1 MSCHAKFIRTLL
13 AACCLTLPGTALAQE
28 PATDQPPPSATAGQA
43 APAPLTLRQAIRIAL
58 EKNPG
63 LRQAANQVESSRIS
77 VARRRADFVPDLTA
91 TLSGTERF
99 DKSLDPTDGGRDGRN
114 YETASGSLG
123 STLNLF
129 NGFGD
134 VAGLRGVE
142 WALAGEQD
150 TFTREEQTLVFTTVT
165 TFLQALSD
173 RELIRVRT
181 ENLEGNRRLLEQ
193 VEALY
198 RAGNRPI
205 SDLYQQQA
213 TTSGA
218 ELDLLVA
225 ERNYAVSRLQLLQT
239 IGLSPG
245 AEIELPVPALDLLEA
260 ALVAQV
266 PSTLGPDALA
276 QRADLRAREK
286 LIESAREQITEARA
300 GYWPTLNL
308 SASIGSDYTSLQ
320 RGAGFSEQFLD
331 DNPGAAIGLTL
342 AIPIFDRQLTRHQV
356 AQARLRQ
363 DDARLSLVQQQLQA
377 EAELGQALQDFRT
390 AQKLIGVTEARLTAA
405 RQGLAA
411 MEERYRV
418 GAATLVELTQ
428 ARAQFTAA
436 GGERVQ
442 ARYGLITQGVAMAY
456 YHGDGQRLQTLLAQ
470 WENPQ

>member
-1 MSCHAKFIRTLL
+1 MNCHPRLIHPLL
-13 AACCLTLPGTALAQE
+13 LVFCLALPGAGLAQGSAAGQLSPPTAVEPAAAELLTLH
-28 PATDQPPPSATAGQA
+28 
-43 APAPLTLRQAIRIAL
+43 QAIRIAL

-63 LRQAANQVESSRIS
+63 LQQSANQVESSSIS
-77 VARRRADFVPDLTA
+77 VARRRADFAPDLTA
-91 TLSGTERF
+91 TLSGAERF
-99 DKSLDPTDGGRDGRN
+99 DKALDPTDGSRDGRN
-114 YETASGSLG
+114 FETASGSLG
-123 STLNLF
+123 SSVNLF

-134 VAGLRGVE
+134 VAGLRSAE
-142 WALAGEQD
+142 WALAGQQN
-150 TFTREEQTLVFTTVT
+150 TFTREEQTLVFSTVT
-165 TFLQALSD
+165 AFLQALSD
-173 RELIRVRT
+173 RELILVRT

-198 RAGNRPI
+198 RAGNRPV

-213 TTSGA
+213 ATSGA
-218 ELDLLVA
+218 ELDLLLA

-239 IGLSPG
+239 IGLSPV
-245 AEIELPVPALDLLEA
+245 AAVELPVPELEPLEA

-266 PSTLGPDALA
+266 PNALDADALA

-308 SASIGSDYTSLQ
+308 SASISSDYTSLQ

-331 DNPGAAIGLTL
+331 DNPGGAIGLTL
-342 AIPIFDRQLTRHQV
+342 AVPIFDRQLTRHQV

-377 EAELGQALQDFRT
+377 EAELGQALQDFHT
-390 AQKLIGVTEARLTAA
+390 AQKLIGVTDARLTAA
-405 RQGLAA
+405 RQALAA

-428 ARAQFTAA
+428 ARALFAAA

-442 ARYGLITQGVAMAY
+442 ARYGLITQGVAMVY
-456 YHGDGQRLQTLLAQ
+456 YQGDGQRLQTLLAQ